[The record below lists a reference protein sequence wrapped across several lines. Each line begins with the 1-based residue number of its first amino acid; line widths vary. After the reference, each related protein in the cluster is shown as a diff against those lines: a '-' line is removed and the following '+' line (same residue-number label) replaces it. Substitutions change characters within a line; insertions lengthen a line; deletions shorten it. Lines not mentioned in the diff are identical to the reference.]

1 MSQYVTE
8 ANAATFQDEVIEA
21 SRTQPVLV
29 DFWADWCG
37 PCKMLAPVLERVAT
51 DYAGRA
57 RIVKVNTDV
66 EMGLAQAHGIR
77 SLPTMRVFRHGRA
90 VDELIGV
97 QPDSAIRAAIDR
109 FLERPSDTTR
119 AEATRLVEAGQPEQ
133 AVPLLEGVLREEPDN
148 ADAQVELVDAL
159 ARAGRLEAA
168 TERFESLPVQ
178 ALEAPRLKSLEARLL
193 LARML
198 AGQPDAATLAAALE
212 QDPTDL
218 TAACALAAREFQAG
232 QREQALDRWLGV
244 LRKDRH
250 FGDGLARR
258 GLLAALDLM
267 EDEQELAHQ
276 YRRKLMALLH

>member
-66 EMGLAQAHGIR
+66 EMELAQAHGIR

>member
-37 PCKMLAPVLERVAT
+37 PCKMLAPVLERVAA

-57 RIVKVNTDV
+57 RVVKVNTDV
-66 EMGLAQAHGIR
+66 EMELAQAHGIR

-97 QPDSAIRAAIDR
+97 QPDRAIRAAIDR

>member
-66 EMGLAQAHGIR
+66 EMELAQAHGIR
-77 SLPTMRVFRHGRA
+77 SLPTMRVFRHGQA

-109 FLERPSDTTR
+109 CLEGPPGTTR

>member
-1 MSQYVTE
+1 MNQHVTE

-97 QPDSAIRAAIDR
+97 QPDRAIRAAIDR